1 MKIVVLEAD
10 SVGRDVS
17 YDAMK
22 RFGEV
27 VCYDSTPNDKILERI
42 QDADIVI
49 PNKCLIT
56 GQILVQAP
64 KVKLIAESATGYNN
78 IDVDYCHANGIA
90 VTNVSGYSTDAVAQH
105 TFALLLSLNNHMAY
119 YSDYVNSAAYSQQAS
134 FTNVSN
140 IFLDLAGKTM
150 GIIGLGA
157 IGKKVAEIATA
168 FGMKVIYHSVS
179 GHAQDVSYACVS
191 FEEILK
197 KSDVLSI
204 HTPLTEKTRG
214 LINKAAL
221 KQMKN
226 TAVLINVARGPIVVE
241 KDLVEALN
249 EGQIAA
255 AGLDVFE
262 TEPLP
267 ETSPLLGIQDKDK
280 LLLTPHIAWGSYEA
294 RSNLIQE
301 GVLNIQSFLD
311 GGDRNRV

>member
-119 YSDYVNSAAYSQQAS
+119 YSDYVNSSAYSQQAS